1 MNPILYAVDCLVILD
16 NEAELPDESIDLID
30 LAPPLNS
37 NSNNS
42 LPFKDTWD
50 WPPLEYQ
57 DLMAELGC
65 VSEQELA

>member
-16 NEAELPDESIDLID
+16 NEAEPPGESIDLID
-30 LAPPLNS
+30 LAPPFNS

-50 WPPLEYQ
+50 WPPLENQ
-57 DLMAELGC
+57 DLSGVRLC
-65 VSEQELA
+65 QRKELA